1 MKIVWIA
8 VICGL
13 LTSACGTAP
22 QSQIKPTGGATLAE
36 LEKAKASQTSQAH
49 EIPEAQM
56 QQEQQQQQQSPPQPP
71 VPIVT
76 STPPPPTTIITN
88 QSSQPIPNKPVAA
101 KNPAESVT
109 KAMSTPKSVSQ
120 SVAESVPQSVT
131 QSVPQSVIQSVPAQ
145 QPTSPANGARKRSNQ
160 LSWNEFFDNELQ
172 NTPSQKFWDLQGQQV
187 VIDGF
192 MGEVLSFDGGWFLL
206 IPAPGAEC
214 PFDNGDETYWNKIMI
229 VFVKEKEGLRFTGGP
244 LRITG
249 RLDVGIKVDESNY
262 KTMFRL
268 YDAAFEESK

>member
-1 MKIVWIA
+1 MKMVWMA

-22 QSQIKPTGGATLAE
+22 QSQIKSTGGATLAE
-36 LEKAKASQTSQAH
+36 LEKGKASQASQAH
-49 EIPEAQM
+49 EIPKV
-56 QQEQQQQQQSPPQPP
+56 QEQQPEQQQPQQSQQPPQQQPAP
-71 VPIVT
+71 NPT
-76 STPPPPTTIITN
+76 STPPPTTIITN
-88 QSSQPIPNKPVAA
+88 QSSPPIPNKPVPA
-101 KNPAESVT
+101 KSPAESVP
-109 KAMSTPKSVSQ
+109 KAMSNPKPVSQ
-120 SVAESVPQSVT
+120 TVAESVPQSVT
-131 QSVPQSVIQSVPAQ
+131 QPVPVQ
-145 QPTSPANGARKRSNQ
+145 QPTSPAKVSEKRSNQ

-172 NTPSQKFWDLQGQQV
+172 NTPSQKFWDLQGRQV

-268 YDAAFEESK
+268 YDATFEEIK